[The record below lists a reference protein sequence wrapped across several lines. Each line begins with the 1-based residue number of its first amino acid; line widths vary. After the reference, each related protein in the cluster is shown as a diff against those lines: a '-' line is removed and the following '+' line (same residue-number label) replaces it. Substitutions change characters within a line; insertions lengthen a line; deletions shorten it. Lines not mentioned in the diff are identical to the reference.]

1 MSQDHELYVRD
12 KNPSMDEIRPD
23 PQHLLSLKLHWGLH
37 RKNETLLFYGMIIP
51 CWALEIAAAAMG
63 PYLRS
68 GSVAFIVC
76 ITLFFVLHWA
86 AWFQTAFAM
95 MQRSSWRRDEEAVEE
110 RVQFLWFAV
119 RLQRMMLPTAL
130 IAFCTFIPAYV
141 QRDSLDDL
149 PYWLI
154 FMLIFIVDTVGCVM
168 NAYNNIT
175 WEADRLWFEDRI
187 PGVPSTHVAIFGI

>member
-1 MSQDHELYVRD
+1 MSQDHELYARD

-68 GSVAFIVC
+68 GSTAFIVC

-119 RLQRMMLPTAL
+119 RLQRMMLV
-130 IAFCTFIPAYV
+130 CHY
-141 QRDSLDDL
+141 Q
-149 PYWLI
+149 YW
-154 FMLIFIVDTVGCVM
+154 IFICECHQANT
-168 NAYNNIT
+168 IT
-175 WEADRLWFEDRI
+175 AHGSHRLLHLHPCLRAER
-187 PGVPSTHVAIFGI
+187 

>member
-1 MSQDHELYVRD
+1 MSQDQEPYVRD

-68 GSVAFIVC
+68 GSAAFIAC
-76 ITLFFVLHWA
+76 ITAFFVLHWA

-119 RLQRMMLPTAL
+119 RLQRMMLVCYYSCWVRTCEVFQANIQTA
-130 IAFCTFIPAYV
+130 
-141 QRDSLDDL
+141 
-149 PYWLI
+149 
-154 FMLIFIVDTVGCVM
+154 
-168 NAYNNIT
+168 N
-175 WEADRLWFEDRI
+175 
-187 PGVPSTHVAIFGI
+187 STHRLLHLHPRLRAERQPG